1 MIHWVPWKSSGL
13 GALYCSLRLK
23 SLRICCQNHN
33 QQPLTGNV
41 SIDSRY
47 RLLAGKTEAAE
58 AVRSHKELILIGWL
72 ANQCST
78 GSLTS
83 CRFFSSEF
91 PNYPINAAK
100 QFDFP
105 IHLYQATQKLPT
117 W

>member
-58 AVRSHKELILIGWL
+58 AVRSHKELILIGWPTSAQL
-72 ANQCST
+72 
-78 GSLTS
+78 GLSLVVD
-83 CRFFSSEF
+83 FSLLSSL
-91 PNYPINAAK
+91 I
-100 QFDFP
+100 
-105 IHLYQATQKLPT
+105 IL
-117 W
+117 